1 MISFKEFHRE
11 RLNEITTGEFA
22 PVTHQRSLSEL
33 IFEPS
38 VGGRGATGSS
48 VNNIWLPLSSSMF
61 NRIMPTEVRATVF
74 HVTRMS
80 NFEQLYAI
88 QDSNRS
94 ISAFTNMDQRPI
106 SQGVQGGSGLVVE
119 LDGNILASARED
131 IMSIP
136 EKSGRRMISFQWF
149 RGPWGV
155 NDVKKLETGFTKML
169 RGLVE
174 KYSGKFDKKI
184 IGKDDWEK
192 WQHIGNQFR
201 AQSGRWPHETAKDK
215 DAMAAGVIMQTIIKD
230 YFDGVEK
237 VFKQNVKQVQKILTS
252 YMQRRKTDDNWDE
265 IVTNDFKIKKVW
277 IIEDA
282 DELMDGDA
290 EEFKSNISF
299 TGLPVEIT
307 SAREMEMHVRKLAM
321 KATGRS

>member
-1 MISFKEFHRE
+1 MKTFKEFHRA

-22 PVTHQRSLSEL
+22 AVTHERSLSEL

-38 VGGRGATGSS
+38 VGGRGGIGSP
-48 VNNIWLPLSSSMF
+48 VDKLWLPLSSTMF
-61 NRIMPTEVRATVF
+61 KRITPTEVRATVF

-94 ISAFTNMDQRPI
+94 VSAFTNMDRGPI
-106 SQGVQGGSGLVVE
+106 YSGVQGGSGLVVE
-119 LDGNILASARED
+119 LDGNILAAAMED

-136 EKSGRRMISFQWF
+136 ETSGRRMISFQWF
-149 RGPWGV
+149 RGPWGA
-155 NDVKKLETGFTKML
+155 NDVKKLETGFKKML
-169 RGLVE
+169 KGLIK
-174 KYSGKFDKKI
+174 KYSGKFGKENS
-184 IGKDDWEK
+184 GKDDWLH
-192 WQHIGNQFR
+192 WQNIGQTYKFL
-201 AQSGRWPHETAKDK
+201 AKGK
-215 DAMAAGVIMQTIIKD
+215 QKSAGGIMQNIVKD

-237 VFKQNVKQVQKILTS
+237 VFKSNVKQVQDILTR
-252 YMQRRKTDDNWDE
+252 YMQRRRTDSNLDE

-282 DELMDGDA
+282 DEMMDSDA
-290 EEFKSNISF
+290 EEFKSNISL
-299 TGLPVEIT
+299 TKTPVEIT
-307 SAREMEMHVRKLAM
+307 NAQNMEKHVRNVAN